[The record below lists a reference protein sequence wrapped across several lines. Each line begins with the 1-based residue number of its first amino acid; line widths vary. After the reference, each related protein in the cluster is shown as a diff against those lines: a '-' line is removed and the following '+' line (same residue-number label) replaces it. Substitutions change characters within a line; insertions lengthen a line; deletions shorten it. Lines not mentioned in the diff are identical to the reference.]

1 MVCSKHPVSAAMFMI
16 ISLVGVAALFV
27 LLEAFFLA
35 VLQILVYAG
44 AVMVLFLFIIMLL
57 DVGPD
62 GGKASRMKLI
72 SGLAAAFS
80 TSLLFVLLLITVHDS
95 GWLSEGANWTTF
107 PDISDLTQG
116 ENLIFSTAVKSFGY
130 GLMTKYML
138 PLQISGF
145 LLLAAMV
152 GVIVLSKKEEKEA
165 V

>member
-57 DVGPD
+57 DVGPE

-80 TSLLFVLLLITVHDS
+80 ISLLIVIFLIIVKDYGLLNGSVSWSALPEST
-95 GWLSEGANWTTF
+95 E
-107 PDISDLTQG
+107 LTQG
-116 ENLIFSTAVKSFGY
+116 ENLVFSTTVKNFGY
-130 GLMTKYML
+130 GLLTKYML

-152 GVIVLSKKEEKEA
+152 GVIVLSKKDEKE
-165 V
+165 VG

>member
-62 GGKASRMKLI
+62 GGKSSKMKLI
-72 SGLAAAFS
+72 SGLAGAFVI
-80 TSLLFVLLLITVHDS
+80 SLLIVSFLIIVQSS
-95 GWLSEGANWTTF
+95 GWLGEGNGWA
-107 PDISDLTQG
+107 PIVESVEPVVGD
-116 ENLIFSTAVKSFGY
+116 NLSFSTTVKSFGY

-138 PLQISGF
+138 PLQVSGF

-152 GVIVLSKKEEKEA
+152 GVIVLSKKEEQNIN
-165 V
+165 